1 VSRSTTPPHA
11 LQIDGPPITVLPP
24 ADVDRA
30 AVVANACDWIDWCL
44 GAGTAR
50 RMTLLD
56 ALAWVMCADDAPL
69 ELRLEAAAVLL
80 PYPVGDPAD
89 HAADTGSVMRGLPRR
104 H

>member
-1 VSRSTTPPHA
+1 VGRSTAPPHA
-11 LQIDGPPITVLPP
+11 QQIDGTPIAVPPP

-30 AVVANACDWIDWCL
+30 AVIAATCAWIDWCL

-69 ELRLEAAAVLL
+69 YLRLEAAAVLL
-80 PYPVGDPAD
+80 PYKLGDPAD
-89 HAADTGSVMRGLPRR
+89 HAADAGPMMRGLPRR